1 MPAVL
6 PAPAFLARLTAT
18 RRAERDVRSARA
30 DKLGF
35 MGLARELATKC
46 GETLNHLAA
55 LQPRARTLYQT
66 RPDYRADLRARWRR
80 HYREAFARWLGPA
93 KALALEAALDRGERV
108 AIVSASPAPKCVG
121 ALMDQAQL
129 DALGPSLAE
138 RPRRRVVVHDDILR
152 AEDNTPD
159 YRAKVAAWCE
169 TVRSLEFS
177 RKSRTTAPDPAAD
190 PTPGSG
196 PKTPS

>member
-35 MGLARELATKC
+35 MGLARELAMKC
-46 GETLNHLAA
+46 GETLNNLAA

-66 RPDYRADLRARWRR
+66 RPDHRADLRARWRR
-80 HYREAFARWLGPA
+80 HYHEAFSRWLGPA

-108 AIVSASPAPKCVG
+108 AIVSARPMPERIG
-121 ALMDQAQL
+121 ALMDRAQL
-129 DALGPSLAE
+129 DNLGHGAE
-138 RPRRRVVVHDDILR
+138 RPKRRVVVHDDIVR
-152 AEDNTPD
+152 PEDDTPER
-159 YRAKVAAWCE
+159 RAKIAAWYE
-169 TVRSLEFS
+169 VVRSREFA
-177 RKSRTTAPDPAAD
+177 RKSRTTAPDPASD

-196 PKTPS
+196 LKTPS